1 MLLPHKNAQKNA
13 SIMYKGLAARW
24 KPYEVVRERIWNRCN
39 NLLWRN
45 TEQRMGCFRAYTW
58 YRTENPVLIPSAIFK
73 QSSGSKFGWPSSF
86 ASYAKICHNYLL
98 GFVIVFRLKKLR
110 PRGPLWSF
118 EASKFCYEYGC
129 ELLRM
134 RDGIL
139 YCMPLYLRKIITPR
153 NFLCWKQNN
162 SDGFISA
169 P

>member
-45 TEQRMGCFRAYTW
+45 TEQRMGCFRGYTW

-86 ASYAKICHNYLL
+86 ASYAKICHNCPL

-110 PRGPLWSF
+110 PRGPLWSLWKLWKLYF
-118 EASKFCYEYGC
+118 RTAIKFTYS
-129 ELLRM
+129 LAL
-134 RDGIL
+134 
-139 YCMPLYLRKIITPR
+139 T
-153 NFLCWKQNN
+153 WKVENEGG
-162 SDGFISA
+162 SFVR
-169 P
+169 